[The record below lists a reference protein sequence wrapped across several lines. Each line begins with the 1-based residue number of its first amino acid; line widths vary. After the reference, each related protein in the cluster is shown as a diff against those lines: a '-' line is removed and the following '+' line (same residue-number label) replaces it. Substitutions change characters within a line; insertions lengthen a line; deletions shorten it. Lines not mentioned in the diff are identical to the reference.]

1 VVGGDIYTLT
11 PLRDKEWLLMVI
23 DCTGHGVPGAF
34 VSMLVKAIERQVI
47 ANLSFTQAEVNPAD
61 ILAQFNVT
69 IKNLLN
75 QHSKDSVS
83 DAGFDGAVIYY
94 HQEKQ
99 KLLFSG
105 ANTPLFVMR
114 QGELEMIKGNRQG
127 IGYKHSDSHY
137 VYTTHDIQ
145 VTPHMRCYVSTDGYL
160 DQNGGEQDFPLGK
173 TRFMNALLA
182 SQHLSMAE
190 QEAYLMTTLANYQGN
205 AMRNDDISM
214 VGFSLS

>member
-1 VVGGDIYTLT
+1 
-11 PLRDKEWLLMVI
+11 
-23 DCTGHGVPGAF
+23 
-34 VSMLVKAIERQVI
+34 MLVKAIERQVI

-94 HQEKQ
+94 HQDKQ
-99 KLLFSG
+99 KLLFAG

-114 QGELEMIKGNRQG
+114 QSEIDVIKGDRQG
-127 IGYKHSDSHY
+127 IGYKHSNSDY
-137 VYTTHDIQ
+137 RYTLYDID
-145 VTPHMRCYVSTDGYL
+145 VTPNMRCYVTTDGYL

-182 SQHLSMAE
+182 SQHLSMTE
-190 QEAYLMTTLANYQGN
+190 QEAYLMAMLADYQGN